1 MTGKKALT
9 VTAVRLPPSP
19 REVPP
24 SVNGWCWRKRTIR
37 PPLMRRTRGEEMSRV
52 VLMRNRGERMS
63 SLGRQMMSRR
73 ALMRTRGR
81 MILKKG
87 SRVQQLGASS
97 LEPIKGRAPSR
108 IALMRARGRMIT
120 KSRAQ
125 QPA

>member
-1 MTGKKALT
+1 
-9 VTAVRLPPSP
+9 
-19 REVPP
+19 
-24 SVNGWCWRKRTIR
+24 
-37 PPLMRRTRGEEMSRV
+37 
-52 VLMRNRGERMS
+52 
-63 SLGRQMMSRR
+63 MSRR

-108 IALMRARGRMIT
+108 LALMRARGGMIT

-125 QPA
+125 QPAWWPHGLMMGGRGQIMFI